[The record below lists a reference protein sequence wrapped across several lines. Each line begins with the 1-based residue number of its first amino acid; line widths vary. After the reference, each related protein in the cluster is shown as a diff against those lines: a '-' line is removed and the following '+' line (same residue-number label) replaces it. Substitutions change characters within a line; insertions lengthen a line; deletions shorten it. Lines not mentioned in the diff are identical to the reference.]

1 MVTIVTVFFVTS
13 FKSST
18 AFSAVETYT
27 AVSEIHYPGPHAVK
41 TVPMIVNNA
50 HEFIESDADS
60 VITVDLL
67 RETLSRVT
75 VDRQLGKVSYYE
87 LHVPTG
93 VEKLVEHKVLEQ
105 PEVFAEVK

>member
-1 MVTIVTVFFVTS
+1 LVVIILTVFFVTS

-27 AVSEIHYPGPHAVK
+27 AVSEIQYPGPHAVK
-41 TVPMIVNNA
+41 TVTMIKS

-67 RETLSRVT
+67 RETVSRVT

-105 PEVFAEVK
+105 PEVVAEVT